1 MILAAIV
8 GAVVGG
14 GVGFLISKNISKLTG
29 GVCPILC
36 NPKVAVPY
44 FAFLGFIIAQE
55 LIH

>member
-44 FAFLGFIIAQE
+44 FALLGFIIAQE
-55 LIH
+55 FIH